1 MSYGFFAALI
11 VMLVLTALAFIALR
25 IVATSINERIKNNFI
40 TQLQSYDSLIQKK
53 EAELTAITN
62 KVKLGQSNSLDII
75 ASNNNLSQTVEN
87 VFLPPDAEYICNDF
101 SMDYKQIK
109 ESFSFGKEKVDQELS
124 KVYSQLNLMVDAKN
138 DYHVVSEI
146 LNKLTYNSIF
156 KLSVLEGNEQ
166 IEIIKQ
172 VLDEKEN
179 KILEQ
184 YISDNTNFDCTKFY
198 HWLDMKKLSLDRSI
212 RVLTSDNINYDGV
225 PDNVSFIQDKNLCEG
240 FQIRVG
246 NKLYDFGIRKCELL

>member
-1 MSYGFFAALI
+1 MSYGFFAAALI
-11 VMLVLTALAFIALR
+11 VMVVLTALAFIALR

-53 EAELTAITN
+53 EAELNAITN
-62 KVKLGQSNSLDII
+62 KVKLGQNNALETI
-75 ASNNNLSQTVEN
+75 ASNNNLNRTVEDI
-87 VFLPPDAEYICNDF
+87 FLPPDTEYICNDF

-109 ESFSFGKEKVDQELS
+109 ESFSFDKEKVDQELS
-124 KVYSQLNLMVDAKN
+124 KVYSQLNLIDAKN
-138 DYHVVSEI
+138 DYQVVAGI
-146 LNKLTYNSIF
+146 LEKLTFNSIF
-156 KLSVLEGNEQ
+156 KLSVIEGNEQ

-172 VLDEKEN
+172 VLDDKEN

-198 HWLDMKKLSLDRSI
+198 HWLDLKKLSLDRSI
-212 RVLTSDNINYDGV
+212 RVITSDNINYDGV

>member
-1 MSYGFFAALI
+1 MSYGFFAAALI
-11 VMLVLTALAFIALR
+11 VMVVLTALAFIALR

-40 TQLQSYDSLIQKK
+40 KQLQSYDSLIQKK
-53 EAELTAITN
+53 EAELNAITN
-62 KVKLGQSNSLDII
+62 KVKLGQNNALETI
-75 ASNNNLSQTVEN
+75 ASNNNLNRIVEDI
-87 VFLPPDAEYICNDF
+87 FLPPDAEYICNDF

-109 ESFSFGKEKVDQELS
+109 ESFSFDKEKVDQELS
-124 KVYSQLNLMVDAKN
+124 KVYSQLNLIDAKN
-138 DYHVVSEI
+138 DYQVVAGI
-146 LNKLTYNSIF
+146 LEKLTFNSIF
-156 KLSVLEGNEQ
+156 KLSVIEGNEQ

-172 VLDEKEN
+172 VLDDKEN

-198 HWLDMKKLSLDRSI
+198 HWLDLKKLSLDRSI